1 MSKTIALRTEL
12 QKILKNVTA
21 NVEYEEANDST
32 PYPYV
37 VYELTEVMHDYGK
50 TLFELEIN
58 VFDYGMISRNVDA
71 LADSIQ
77 DTLHKYYFINE
88 EIQFTSYKDNRNIVQ
103 EEDKQIRRRRLLFE
117 IQLHELKGE

>member
-12 QKILKNVTA
+12 QEILKNVTA

-50 TLFELEIN
+50 TLFELEVN
-58 VFDYGMISRNVDA
+58 VMDYSPKSRVVDA
-71 LADSIQ
+71 LADNIQ
-77 DTLHKYYFINE
+77 DALHKKYYIRKG
-88 EIQFTSYKDNRNIVQ
+88 IQFVSYKDRRNIVR
-103 EEDKQIRRRRLLFE
+103 EEDKQVKRRRLLFE
-117 IQLHELKGE
+117 VHLHELKGE

>member
-12 QKILKNVTA
+12 QRVLKTLTN
-21 NVEYEEANDST
+21 NVEYEQAGDST

-37 VYELTEVMHDYGK
+37 VFELMELRHDYSK

-103 EEDKQIRRRRLLFE
+103 EEDKQKSLS
-117 IQLHELKGE
+117 

>member
-50 TLFELEIN
+50 TLFELEVN
-58 VFDYGMISRNVDA
+58 VMDYSPKSRVVDA
-71 LADSIQ
+71 LADNIQ
-77 DTLHKYYFINE
+77 DALHKKYYIGNG
-88 EIQFTSYKDNRNIVQ
+88 IQFVSYKDRRNIVR
-103 EEDKQIRRRRLLFE
+103 EEDKQVKRRRLLFE
-117 IQLHELKGE
+117 VHLHELKGE